1 MADNTLNTLLGF
13 MPSDLRKA
21 YAEGKLDDD
30 DVLEWGKLS
39 GYLKPAPAS
48 KATPK
53 PAPSAPTPL
62 GPLDRLSNEFGEL
75 KRVGGAMVDSA
86 IGGVKQI
93 VAGHLPIPSPDDERK
108 TLQCGTPTATNKL

>member
-39 GYLKPAPAS
+39 GYLKSAPAS

-93 VAGHLPIPSPDDERK
+93 VAGHQLSNAELDRK
-108 TLQCGTPTATNKL
+108 SVV